1 MELINQKKSPIQDD
15 YIEKYLAEKDLNL
28 TATLDAKA
36 AYKDAD
42 FVVTAASTNYD
53 SKKNF
58 FDTSTVE
65 NVIEGSVRY
74 IEKSDE
80 KNVIYF
86 NNDLDD
92 MEKVVEEYLSSKYW
106 FIEVRNVQEN
116 TAIIQKK

>member
-1 MELINQKKSPIQDD
+1 MQKRILRNFEGTEANKCLLDGLLQRGLISSYAENPQDSGQ
-15 YIEKYLAEKDLNL
+15 YRANGRE
-28 TATLDAKA
+28 
-36 AYKDAD
+36 
-42 FVVTAASTNYD
+42 V
-53 SKKNF
+53 
-58 FDTSTVE
+58 
-65 NVIEGSVRY
+65 EGSVRY

>member
-1 MELINQKKSPIQDD
+1 VQERILRSFEGTEANKCLLDGLLQRGWISSYAENPQDSGQ
-15 YIEKYLAEKDLNL
+15 YRANGRE
-28 TATLDAKA
+28 
-36 AYKDAD
+36 
-42 FVVTAASTNYD
+42 V
-53 SKKNF
+53 
-58 FDTSTVE
+58 
-65 NVIEGSVRY
+65 EGSVRY